1 MSFINWGHESPE
13 QLKARREMEE
23 RMMFEQMS
31 YSAAV
36 SAAATAGG
44 SLNLLNGLYGV
55 GADGLIYSLG
65 RGEVN
70 WPFDSESFPSS
81 TVITL
86 NTDDDC
92 LYAAV
97 DFDGEV
103 FFIKIDKTTRELTFF
118 DNDISDYVTK
128 GASSLYY
135 EGAGSFIYLDNF
147 VKKSDVSSIIRVTLG
162 VNLEGPFAY
171 STEVSEVDSIE
182 RGYMLRNLF
191 MYDETPWA
199 IAYAGPTVIIGPFD
213 IDAGDFV
220 YSNTL
225 LPSPSDTRV
234 EEIFA
239 VLSTVEYKG
248 TVYSAIVF
256 ADSELDGDI
265 NIGLFK
271 VDTETG
277 GALAPYYISFVKDLN
292 LAGHGD
298 VPVISIFSY

>member
-36 SAAATAGG
+36 SAAAAGG
-44 SLNLLNGLYGV
+44 SLNPLNGLFGV
-55 GADGLIYSLG
+55 GADGLIYNLG
-65 RGEVN
+65 RGEAN
-70 WPFDSESFPSS
+70 WQYEYDSFPSS

-118 DNDISDYVTK
+118 ENDISDYVTK

-147 VKKSDVSSIIRVTLG
+147 IKKSDVSSIIRVTLDESL
-162 VNLEGPFAY
+162 VATVE
-171 STEVSEVDSIE
+171 EVSEVDSIE
-182 RGYMLRNLF
+182 RGYLLRNLF
-191 MYDETPWA
+191 QYDETPWA

-234 EEIFA
+234 EEILA
-239 VLSTVEYKG
+239 VFSTVEYKG
-248 TVYSAIVF
+248 TVYSAIAF
-256 ADSELDGDI
+256 ADSELDGEY

-277 GALAPYYISFVKDLN
+277 GAVAPYYISLVKDLY
-292 LAGHGD
+292 LSGHGE

>member
-1 MSFINWGHESPE
+1 MSFINWGHETPE
-13 QLKARREMEE
+13 QLKARREMEDQV
-23 RMMFEQMS
+23 MFEQMS

-36 SAAATAGG
+36 AAAAATAGG
-44 SLNLLNGLYGV
+44 SLNPLNGLFGV
-55 GADGLIYSLG
+55 GADGLIYNLG
-65 RGEVN
+65 RGEAN
-70 WPFDSESFPSS
+70 WQYNYDSFPTS
-81 TVITL
+81 TAITL

-103 FFIKIDKTTRELTFF
+103 SFIKIDKTTRELTFF
-118 DNDISDYVTK
+118 ENDISAYVTK
-128 GASSLYY
+128 GVSSLYY

-147 VKKSDVSSIIRVTLG
+147 IKKSDVSSIIRVTLSG
-162 VNLEGPFAY
+162 VAAGA
-171 STEVSEVDSIE
+171 TEVSEVDSIE
-182 RGYMLRNLF
+182 RGYLLRNLF
-191 MYDETPWA
+191 PYDGTPWA
-199 IAYAGPTVIIGPFD
+199 IAYTGPTVIIGPFD

-234 EEIFA
+234 EEIVA

-248 TVYSAIVF
+248 TVYSVIVF
-256 ADSELDGDI
+256 ADSELDGAN

-277 GALAPYYISFVKDLN
+277 GAVAPYYISLVKDLT
-292 LAGHGD
+292 LAGHGE

>member
-1 MSFINWGHESPE
+1 MAYINWGHETSDQKE
-13 QLKARREMEE
+13 TRRRFEE
-23 RMMFEQMS
+23 RELFEQAMMAYARS
-31 YSAAV
+31 SSAMAG
-36 SAAATAGG
+36 AAGG
-44 SLNLLNGLYGV
+44 SLNPLNGLYGV
-55 GADGLIYSLG
+55 AADGLIYNLG
-65 RGEVN
+65 RGEAN
-70 WPFDSESFPSS
+70 WQYNYDSFPSW
-81 TVITL
+81 TAITL

-92 LYAAV
+92 LYAAA

-118 DNDISDYVTK
+118 ENDISEYVTK
-128 GASSLYY
+128 GSSSLYY

-147 VKKSDVSSIIRVTLG
+147 IKKSGVSSIIRVTLDESL
-162 VNLEGPFAY
+162 VVSVA
-171 STEVSEVDSIE
+171 EVSEVDTVE
-182 RGYMLRNLF
+182 RGYLLRNLF
-191 MYDETPWA
+191 IYDETPWA
-199 IAYAGPTVIIGPFD
+199 IAYSGPTIIIGPFD

-234 EEIFA
+234 EEIVA

-256 ADSELDGDI
+256 ADSELDGVE

-292 LAGHGD
+292 LAGHEG
-298 VPVISIFSY
+298 VPAISIFSY

>member
-1 MSFINWGHESPE
+1 MPFINWGSESPE
-13 QLKARREMEE
+13 QLKIRREMEDQ
-23 RMMFEQMS
+23 MLFEQ
-31 YSAAV
+31 AAF
-36 SAAATAGG
+36 SAAAAAAAAGG
-44 SLNLLNGLYGV
+44 SLNPLRGLYGV

-65 RGEVN
+65 IGESN
-70 WPFDSESFPSS
+70 WPFNYDPFPSS

-97 DFDGEV
+97 DLDGEV

-118 DNDISDYVTK
+118 ENDISDYVTK

-147 VKKSDVSSIIRVTLG
+147 IKKSDVSSIIRVTLDESL
-162 VNLEGPFAY
+162 VATVE
-171 STEVSEVDSIE
+171 EISEVNALE
-182 RGYMLRNLF
+182 KGYLLRNLF
-191 MYDETPWA
+191 PYDGTPWA
-199 IAYAGPTVIIGPFD
+199 IAYTGPTVIIGPFD

-234 EEIFA
+234 EEIVT

-248 TVYSAIVF
+248 TIYSVIVF
-256 ADSELDGDI
+256 ADSELDGAN

-277 GALAPYYISFVKDLN
+277 GAVTPYYISLVKDLN
-292 LAGHGD
+292 LAGHGE

>member
-1 MSFINWGHESPE
+1 MSFINWGHETPE
-13 QLKARREMEE
+13 QLKARREMEDQV
-23 RMMFEQMS
+23 MFEQMS

-36 SAAATAGG
+36 AAAAATAGG
-44 SLNLLNGLYGV
+44 SLNPLNGLFGV
-55 GADGLIYSLG
+55 GVDGLIYNLG
-65 RGEVN
+65 RGEAN
-70 WPFDSESFPSS
+70 WQYNYDSFPSS
-81 TVITL
+81 TAITL

-97 DFDGEV
+97 DLDGEV
-103 FFIKIDKTTRELTFF
+103 FFIKIDKTTRDLTFF
-118 DNDISDYVTK
+118 ENDISDYVTK
-128 GASSLYY
+128 GSSSLYY

-147 VKKSDVSSIIRVTLG
+147 IKKSDVSSIIRVTLG
-162 VNLEGPFAY
+162 ESLVATVE
-171 STEVSEVDSIE
+171 EVSEVDSIE
-182 RGYMLRNLF
+182 RGYLLRNLF
-191 MYDETPWA
+191 QYDETPWA

-234 EEIFA
+234 EEILA
-239 VLSTVEYKG
+239 VFSTVEYKG
-248 TVYSAIVF
+248 TVYSAIAF
-256 ADSELDGDI
+256 ADSELDGGL

-277 GALAPYYISFVKDLN
+277 GAVAPYYISLVKDLS
-292 LAGHGD
+292 LAGHEG